1 MKKLLLVSSLILTL
15 SGGMAYAE
23 ESDVSLITFIQ
34 NVRDN
39 HPAFK
44 RFEAMK
50 QKADAQAHAMSA
62 YRYNPEFEFEGES
75 QNDAEE
81 TRVYGISQAL
91 DISGKIFVQ
100 KHVAQ
105 QLLLSQKAGISQQR
119 ADYLAALIK
128 ALAAYESANRVI
140 QLAQE
145 QAALMDRFTDIGE
158 KRSKVGD
165 VGSTELALARLA
177 GAEAQ
182 SRLADATA
190 SWETARAELNIRC
203 NCALETV
210 PTLIAEPP
218 ALVFS
223 KNWQQ
228 LAMEL
233 PAYRAAQAADEAA
246 KQNMRLKRRERIPD
260 PTVNVGT
267 GREGR
272 TNLLTF
278 GVSIPIPVLNTGSP
292 EVREAEAESVETAA
306 TFHEVRTRLV
316 ADLERQSRIYTGH
329 QKALSSWRK
338 LAQPSL
344 GDYTKALEKQWDAG
358 ELSASDY
365 LLQVKQG
372 IETAM
377 TGAAIKAHAWGAWAD
392 WMALTGQIEFWVNKT
407 VFKEKK

>member
-1 MKKLLLVSSLILTL
+1 MKKLFLASTLMLTSVGSTAL
-15 SGGMAYAE
+15 AME
-23 ESDVSLITFIQ
+23 KTPELITFIQ
-34 NVRDN
+34 GVRDN

-50 QKADAQAHAMSA
+50 QKADAQARAMSA

-81 TRVYGISQAL
+81 IRIYGIAQTL
-91 DISGKIFVQ
+91 DISGKTFVQ
-100 KHVAQ
+100 KRIAQ
-105 QLLLSQKAGISQQR
+105 QLSLSQKADISQQR
-119 ADYLAALIK
+119 ADYLAELIK

-145 QAALMDRFTDIGE
+145 QATLMSRFTDIGE
-158 KRSKVGD
+158 KRRKAGD

-190 SWETARAELNIRC
+190 SWETARAELNTLC
-203 NCALETV
+203 NCAPETA
-210 PTLIAEPP
+210 PTLVAEPP
-218 ALVFS
+218 AIVFS
-223 KNWQQ
+223 HNWPQ

-246 KQNMRLKRRERIPD
+246 KQNTRLKRRERIPD

-292 EVREAEAESVETAA
+292 ELREAEAVSVEIAA

-344 GDYTKALEKQWDAG
+344 SDYTKALEKQWGAG